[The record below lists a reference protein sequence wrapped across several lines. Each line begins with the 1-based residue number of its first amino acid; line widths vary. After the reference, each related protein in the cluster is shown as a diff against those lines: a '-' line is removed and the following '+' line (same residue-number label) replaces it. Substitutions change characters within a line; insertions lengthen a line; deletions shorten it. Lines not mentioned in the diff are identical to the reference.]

1 MNSSR
6 GLRLL
11 SDVVDLDL
19 HLSKPDAHME
29 VCKALRFSSD
39 SKSTFRIRPHL
50 IDVTSLG
57 VPRINVLLELCSP
70 QVREYTSVLTY
81 EIDCVIM
88 SSFTFTV
95 AFAVRASAQHSHE
108 LHLGARLVS
117 SST

>member
-70 QVREYTSVLTY
+70 QVRAY
-81 EIDCVIM
+81 IDCVM
-88 SSFTFTV
+88 LSSFFIMV
-95 AFAVRASAQHSHE
+95 AFAVRASSQHSHE